1 MLHMYGIAMPQGP
14 YIRIDPA
21 SSIPVLRQIVDS
33 IRVLLVEGQ
42 LQPGAALPSVRRMAI
57 ELGVHFNTVAEA
69 YRELAVEGWLDLQQG
84 RGARVIERESPSI
97 TRHEITEFQGRLRQM
112 AAQMQA
118 RGMKPPRIA
127 AELRAV
133 AEALS
138 K

>member
-1 MLHMYGIAMPQGP
+1 MPHAP

-21 SSIPVLRQIVDS
+21 SSIPALRQIVDS

-42 LQPGAALPSVRRMAI
+42 LQPGAVLPSVRRMAI

-69 YRELAVEGWLDLQQG
+69 YRELAAEGWLDLQQG
-84 RGARVIERESPSI
+84 RGARVIERQSPSI
-97 TRHEITEFQGRLRQM
+97 TRHEITDFQGRLRQM
-112 AAQMQA
+112 TAQMQA
-118 RGMKPPRIA
+118 RGMAPLRIA